1 MKSLKIYS
9 IPYTGLALGKHNFEY
24 AIGNDFFSE
33 FEYSL
38 VKTADLRCEVEL
50 DKQET
55 MLILNFHIM
64 GTIGATC
71 DRCLSEYP
79 QAVDIREQQIAKLSE
94 EEMGDDE
101 DIITLGKN
109 ENEIALASLIYEYI
123 TVAVPFIAVCA
134 DEGNTP
140 YCDQGMLESLQKL
153 SANNKQDEQIDP
165 RWEALKKLNK

>member
-1 MKSLKIYS
+1 LKSLKIYS

-38 VKTADLRCEVEL
+38 VKNADLKCEVEL

-55 MLILNFHIM
+55 MLILNFHIT

-79 QAVDIREQQIAKLSE
+79 QAVDIREQQIAKFSE

-109 ENEIALASLIYEYI
+109 ENEIVLTGLIYEYVN
-123 TVAVPFIAVCA
+123 VALPLIAVCA

-140 YCDQGMLESLQKL
+140 YCDQGMLDNLKRL
-153 SANNKQDEQIDP
+153 SADNKNDEQSDP
-165 RWEALKKLNK
+165 RWDALKKIK

>member
-38 VKTADLRCEVEL
+38 VKNADLKCEVEL

-55 MLILNFHIM
+55 MLILNFHIT

-79 QAVDIREQQIAKLSE
+79 QAVDIREQQIAKFSE

-109 ENEIALASLIYEYI
+109 ENEIVLTGLIYEYVN
-123 TVAVPFIAVCA
+123 VALPLIAVCA

-140 YCDQGMLESLQKL
+140 YCDQGMLDNLKRL
-153 SANNKQDEQIDP
+153 SADNKNDEQSDP
-165 RWEALKKLNK
+165 RWDALKKIK